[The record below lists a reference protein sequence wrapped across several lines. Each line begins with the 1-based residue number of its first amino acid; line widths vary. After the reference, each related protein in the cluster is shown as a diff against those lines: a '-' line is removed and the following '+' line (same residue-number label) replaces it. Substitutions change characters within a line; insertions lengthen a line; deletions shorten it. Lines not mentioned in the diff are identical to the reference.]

1 MARDTQPNVILV
13 ITDDQGYG
21 DLGIYGA
28 SDIITP
34 NIDSIAKKGAYFT
47 SYYSTQPVC
56 SASRASILTG
66 CYPDRLGVFNAYS
79 PGSKVGLN
87 PDETT
92 IAELLKAN
100 GYNTAIFGKWH
111 LGDAPRFQPR
121 KQGFD
126 EYFGIIYSN
135 DMWPKHPQQGTVF
148 NFPEIKLYE
157 NETPL
162 RTLKDQTFLTGALTD
177 KVRAPVKKV

>member
-1 MARDTQPNVILV
+1 MFRILFKITFCCLLSFTFVTCSKEIPPNVIFIL
-13 ITDDQGYG
+13 TDDQGYG

-28 SDIITP
+28 SDVNTP

-111 LGDAPRFQPR
+111 LGEGKNHEPT
-121 KQGFD
+121 GFD
-126 EYFGIIYSN
+126 FWS
-135 DMWPKHPQQGTVF
+135 V
-148 NFPEIKLYE
+148 L
-157 NETPL
+157 PL
-162 RTLKDQTFLTGALTD
+162 SLIHI
-177 KVRAPVKKV
+177 